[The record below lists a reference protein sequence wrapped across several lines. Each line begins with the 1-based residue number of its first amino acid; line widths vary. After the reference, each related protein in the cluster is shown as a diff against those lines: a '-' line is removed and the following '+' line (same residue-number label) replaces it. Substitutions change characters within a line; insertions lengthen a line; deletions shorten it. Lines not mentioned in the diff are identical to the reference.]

1 MPQQLWI
8 KCSCCSCY
16 GVTAMMNDLLFYF
29 YAWLSNS
36 NSINS
41 NRKYIKQLQSNTII
55 IVLLVYLGLPG
66 GRAAASNALT
76 RGCSVRILRT
86 LRLTSRTPSH
96 VKISA
101 NNGEGKTSDGCILFI
116 YIGGRHT
123 REPWCQI
130 RLERGGGAAGKCQ
143 STGSFSSWSG
153 T

>member
-1 MPQQLWI
+1 MSISDEAVPPQPWI

-16 GVTAMMNDLLFYF
+16 GATAATTAMMNDLSFYF

-55 IVLLVYLGLPG
+55 IVFLIYLGLPG

-101 NNGEGKTSDGCILFI
+101 NNGESKTSDGCILFI

-123 REPWCQI
+123 REP
-130 RLERGGGAAGKCQ
+130 
-143 STGSFSSWSG
+143 
-153 T
+153 